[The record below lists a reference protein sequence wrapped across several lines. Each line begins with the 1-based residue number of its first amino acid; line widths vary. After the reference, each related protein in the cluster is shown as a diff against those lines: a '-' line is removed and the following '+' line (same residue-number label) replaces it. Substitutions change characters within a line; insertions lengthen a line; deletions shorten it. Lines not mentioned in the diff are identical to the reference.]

1 MIFVES
7 QTLVAAQFFDA
18 IQLVIESTVRAS
30 YNQRVIFLGVS
41 ILGAVSGLVGT
52 FLLFRKRSLLSD
64 TISHATLPG
73 IAIAYLIGESLY
85 QNGKKTL
92 PLMLGA
98 FVASWLSMQFV
109 RFIRRNSKVKDDAA
123 LTITLAFFY
132 GIGVVLLSVIQKLPS
147 SNSSGLEYYLYG
159 MVASMVI
166 GDAYLLIGLALL
178 CVISILLFFKE
189 FSLLC
194 FDSLYAQTQGFPVT
208 RLDVAIMTLSVSV
221 AVVGLQ
227 TVGLLLM
234 MALLI
239 TPPVAARF
247 WSNDIR
253 YMLLISGII
262 GATSTLLGAIASSSF
277 SRLPAGGSI
286 VLATGL
292 IFVISL
298 LFGSKKGLCVRKAFQ
313 IRLNYKIRETKML
326 RSLIGILEEGK
337 RRHSFKN
344 QLLNNSEN
352 NFTFEIEELRNVLRW
367 PKKEFSR
374 SITRLERK
382 AFIRFTH
389 PEIFVLTPEGFKR
402 GLDCMRNQRLTE
414 LYLLQYP
421 ESAPQKIC
429 GHEERI
435 KEIVDSDIYNELRKI
450 YDNDLQRI
458 NNCEITQK

>member
-1 MIFVES
+1 MTFVES
-7 QTLVAAQFFDA
+7 QTLVATQFFDA
-18 IQLVIESTVRAS
+18 IQLVLESTVRAS

-85 QNGKKTL
+85 KNGKKTL

-166 GDAYLLIGLALL
+166 GDAYLLICLALL
-178 CVISILLFFKE
+178 CIISILLFFKE

-253 YMLLISGII
+253 FMLLISGII
-262 GATSTLLGAIASSSF
+262 GATSTLVGAIASSSF

-292 IFVISL
+292 FFVISL
-298 LFGSKKGLCVRKAFQ
+298 LFGMKNGLCVRKFRQ
-313 IRLNYKIRETKML
+313 IRLKYKIRETKML
-326 RSLIGILEEGK
+326 RSLIGIVEEGK
-337 RRHSFKN
+337 RRHPVKN

-352 NFTFEIEELRNVLRW
+352 NFPFGIEELRNDLRW

-382 AFIRFTH
+382 SFIRFTH
-389 PEIFVLTPEGFKR
+389 PEIFVLTPEGVKR
-402 GLDCMRNQRLTE
+402 GLDCTRNQRLTE

-421 ESAPQKIC
+421 ESAPQQIFRY
-429 GHEERI
+429 EDRI
-435 KEIVDSDIYNELRKI
+435 EEIVHSDIYNELSKI
-450 YDNDLQRI
+450 YDNELQRV
-458 NNCEITQK
+458 NNCEITQR

>member
-1 MIFVES
+1 MIFVEL
-7 QTLVAAQFFDA
+7 QTPIAAQFLDA
-18 IQLVIESTVRAS
+18 IQSVVESTFRAS
-30 YNQRVIFLGVS
+30 YNQQVIFLGVS

-85 QNGKKTL
+85 ENGKKTL
-92 PLMLGA
+92 PLMVGA

-109 RFIRRNSKVKDDAA
+109 RFIRRNSNVKDDAA
-123 LTITLAFFY
+123 LAITLAFFY

-166 GDAYLLIGLALL
+166 GDAFLLIGLAFL
-178 CVISILLFFKE
+178 CIILILLFFKE

-194 FDSLYAQTQGFPVT
+194 FDSLYAQTQGFPIS

-253 YMLLISGII
+253 FMLLTSAII
-262 GATSTLLGAIASSSF
+262 GAASTLLGAIASSSF
-277 SRLPAGGSI
+277 ARLPAGGAI
-286 VLATGL
+286 VLATAL

-298 LFGSKKGLCVRKAFQ
+298 LFGSKKGLCVRKIRQ
-313 IRLNYKIRETKML
+313 IRFKHKINETKLL
-326 RSLIGILEEGK
+326 RSIIDILEPGK
-337 RRHSFKN
+337 RIQLLKN
-344 QLLNNSEN
+344 QIPNNPEN
-352 NFTFEIEELRNVLRW
+352 NFTFDIEKLRNVMCW
-367 PKKEFSR
+367 PRKELHR
-374 SITRLERK
+374 SISRLERK
-382 AFIRFTH
+382 AFIRFIK
-389 PEIFVLTPEGFKR
+389 PETFVLTADGLNR
-402 GLDCMRNQRLTE
+402 GIDCTRNQRLTE
-414 LYLLQYP
+414 LYLLNYP
-421 ESAPQKIC
+421 ESAPQEIC
-429 GHEERI
+429 GYEDRI
-435 KEIVDSDIYNELRKI
+435 EKIVHNDIYIKLYEI
-450 YDNDLQRI
+450 YDNELTGM
-458 NNCEITQK
+458 NYSEVTQK

>member
-109 RFIRRNSKVKDDAA
+109 RFIRRNSNVKDDAA

-253 YMLLISGII
+253 FMLLISGII
-262 GATSTLLGAIASSSF
+262 GATSTLLGAFASSSF

-286 VLATGL
+286 VLAIGL

-298 LFGSKKGLCVRKAFQ
+298 LFGSKKGLCVRKVRQ
-313 IRLNYKIRETKML
+313 IRLKYKINETKML
-326 RSLIGILEEGK
+326 RSLIGIVEKGK
-337 RRHSFKN
+337 RRRLLKN
-344 QLLNNSEN
+344 QLLNNLEN

-382 AFIRFTH
+382 AFIRFTN
-389 PEIFVLTPEGFKR
+389 PEIFVLTPEGVKR

-414 LYLLQYP
+414 LYLLRYP
-421 ESAPQKIC
+421 ESAPQQIC
-429 GHEERI
+429 GYGERI
-435 KEIVDSDIYNELRKI
+435 KGIVDGDIYNELSKI
-450 YDNDLQRI
+450 YDNDLQKI
-458 NNCEITQK
+458 NNCEITQR